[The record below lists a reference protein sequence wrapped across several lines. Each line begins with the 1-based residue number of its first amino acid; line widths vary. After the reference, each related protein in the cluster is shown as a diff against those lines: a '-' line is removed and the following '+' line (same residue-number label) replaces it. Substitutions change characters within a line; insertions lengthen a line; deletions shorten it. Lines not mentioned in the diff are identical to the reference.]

1 MGLGI
6 KGEKEPA
13 RKAILKVEAGVSGPM
28 LQVTELY
35 GQEEVRVLRWEG
47 GESGKGE
54 VKGNRSKRGKQLPE
68 GRNREEQRCGHYRQG
83 L

>member
-6 KGEKEPA
+6 KEGEKEPA

-35 GQEEVRVLRWEG
+35 GQEEGRVLR
-47 GESGKGE
+47 
-54 VKGNRSKRGKQLPE
+54 
-68 GRNREEQRCGHYRQG
+68 
-83 L
+83 